1 MQYLFKG
8 SKREKLRL
16 TNADDIDDDDEIN
29 IYLRGRILVSMDC
42 MWRTLGYETY
52 PAPQPAVMIVKV
64 TSPDDMQTI
73 LNKNQINDLYVY
85 FNRPRNNELQYLK
98 YCEFY
103 KYYRYDTKLPRYAE
117 QNSATYTSYEVTLN
131 DKRIFIYKRKDP
143 DNIIVRLNM
152 LYMNAGDIWY
162 LRQLLIHRS
171 DFYSYDDL
179 KTWNGTPY
187 ATFQEAAKASGI
199 IENEA

>member
-117 QNSATYTSYEVTLN
+117 QNSATYTSYE
-131 DKRIFIYKRKDP
+131 
-143 DNIIVRLNM
+143 
-152 LYMNAGDIWY
+152 
-162 LRQLLIHRS
+162 
-171 DFYSYDDL
+171 
-179 KTWNGTPY
+179 
-187 ATFQEAAKASGI
+187 
-199 IENEA
+199 

>member
-29 IYLRGRILVSMDC
+29 IYLRGRIFVSMDC

-52 PAPQPAVMIVKV
+52 PAPQPALMIVKV
-64 TSPDDMQTI
+64 TSPDDMQKI
-73 LNKNQINDLYVY
+73 INKNQINDLYVY
-85 FNRPRNNELQYLK
+85 FNRPRNNELQFLK

-117 QNSATYTSYEVTLN
+117 QNSATY
-131 DKRIFIYKRKDP
+131 
-143 DNIIVRLNM
+143 II
-152 LYMNAGDIWY
+152 
-162 LRQLLIHRS
+162 
-171 DFYSYDDL
+171 
-179 KTWNGTPY
+179 
-187 ATFQEAAKASGI
+187 
-199 IENEA
+199 